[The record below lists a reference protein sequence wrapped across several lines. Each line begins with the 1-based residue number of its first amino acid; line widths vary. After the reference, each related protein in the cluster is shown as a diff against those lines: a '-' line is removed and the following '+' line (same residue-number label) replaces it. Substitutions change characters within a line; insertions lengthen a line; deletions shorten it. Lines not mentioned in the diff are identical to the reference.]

1 MFSGLVNGTGKL
13 TQIEQTNH
21 TIRLTIDLDPAL
33 QEGMEV
39 GASLAVNGTCLTVET
54 EQPGRLTVT
63 LMPQTYNLTTF
74 KDLPVGALV
83 NLERSLKIGDRLE
96 GHIVT
101 GHVDQTTPVIK
112 REVNENAIELTFKL
126 PDELRGQV
134 ISQGSVAINGVS
146 LTVMKQADDWFSV
159 GLIPHTQTVTN
170 LDQLRVGDL
179 VNLETDV
186 LGKYVAA
193 QLGGILNGRS
203 YDSSGPHPP

>member
-13 TQIEQTNH
+13 TQIEQTDH

-203 YDSSGPHPP
+203 

>member
-13 TQIEQTNH
+13 TQIEQTDH

-101 GHVDQTTPVIK
+101 GHVDQTAPVIK

-170 LDQLRVGDL
+170 LDTLQVGGL

-193 QLGGILNGRS
+193 QLGGISNGRS
-203 YDSSGPHPP
+203 

>member
-13 TQIEQTNH
+13 TQIEQTDH

-33 QEGMEV
+33 QGGMEV

-193 QLGGILNGRS
+193 QLGGISNGRS
-203 YDSSGPHPP
+203 

>member
-13 TQIEQTNH
+13 TQIEQTDH

-74 KDLPVGALV
+74 KDLPVGTLV
-83 NLERSLKIGDRLE
+83 NLERSLKIGDQLE

-203 YDSSGPHPP
+203 

>member
-13 TQIEQTNH
+13 TQIEQTDH

-112 REVNENAIELTFKL
+112 REVNENAIELTFNL

-203 YDSSGPHPP
+203 

>member
-13 TQIEQTNH
+13 TQIEQTDH

-33 QEGMEV
+33 QEEMEV

-63 LMPQTYNLTTF
+63 LIPQTYNLTTF

-101 GHVDQTTPVIK
+101 GHVDQTAPVIK

-126 PDELRGQV
+126 PEELRGQV

-193 QLGGILNGRS
+193 QLGGISNGRS
-203 YDSSGPHPP
+203 

>member
-1 MFSGLVNGTGKL
+1 MFSDLVNGTGKL
-13 TQIEQTNH
+13 TQIEQTDH

-203 YDSSGPHPP
+203 

>member
-13 TQIEQTNH
+13 TQIEQTDH

-39 GASLAVNGTCLTVET
+39 GASLAINGTCLTVET

-126 PDELRGQV
+126 PDELRGQI

-203 YDSSGPHPP
+203 

>member
-13 TQIEQTNH
+13 TQIEQTDH

-126 PDELRGQV
+126 PDELRGQF

-203 YDSSGPHPP
+203 

>member
-13 TQIEQTNH
+13 TQIEQTDH

-112 REVNENAIELTFKL
+112 REVNENAIELTFKF

-203 YDSSGPHPP
+203 

>member
-13 TQIEQTNH
+13 TQIEQTDH

-134 ISQGSVAINGVS
+134 ISQGSVAINGVI

-170 LDQLRVGDL
+170 LDTLQVGGL

-193 QLGGILNGRS
+193 QLGGIQNGRS
-203 YDSSGPHPP
+203 

>member
-13 TQIEQTNH
+13 TQIEQTDH

-101 GHVDQTTPVIK
+101 GHQT
-112 REVNENAIELTFKL
+112 
-126 PDELRGQV
+126 
-134 ISQGSVAINGVS
+134 
-146 LTVMKQADDWFSV
+146 
-159 GLIPHTQTVTN
+159 
-170 LDQLRVGDL
+170 
-179 VNLETDV
+179 
-186 LGKYVAA
+186 
-193 QLGGILNGRS
+193 GG
-203 YDSSGPHPP
+203 

>member
-13 TQIEQTNH
+13 TQIEQTDH

-83 NLERSLKIGDRLE
+83 NLERSLKIGDQLE

-101 GHVDQTTPVIK
+101 GHVDQTAPVIK

-203 YDSSGPHPP
+203 

>member
-21 TIRLTIDLDPAL
+21 TLRLTIDLDPAL

-101 GHVDQTTPVIK
+101 AHVDHTTPVIK

-203 YDSSGPHPP
+203 

>member
-13 TQIEQTNH
+13 TQIEQTDH
-21 TIRLTIDLDPAL
+21 TIRLTINLDPAL

-74 KDLPVGALV
+74 KDLPVSALV

-203 YDSSGPHPP
+203 

>member
-13 TQIEQTNH
+13 TQIEQTDH

-39 GASLAVNGTCLTVET
+39 GASLAINGTCLTVET

-203 YDSSGPHPP
+203 

>member
-13 TQIEQTNH
+13 TQIEQTDH

-39 GASLAVNGTCLTVET
+39 GASFAVNGTCLTVET

-186 LGKYVAA
+186 LGK
-193 QLGGILNGRS
+193 IGRA
-203 YDSSGPHPP
+203 HV

>member
-13 TQIEQTNH
+13 TQIEQTDH

-39 GASLAVNGTCLTVET
+39 GVSLAVNGTCLTVET

-203 YDSSGPHPP
+203 

>member
-13 TQIEQTNH
+13 TQIEQTDH

-54 EQPGRLTVT
+54 KQPGRLTVT

-203 YDSSGPHPP
+203 

>member
-1 MFSGLVNGTGKL
+1 MFSGLVNRTGKL
-13 TQIEQTNH
+13 TQIEQTDH
-21 TIRLTIDLDPAL
+21 TIRLTINLDPAL

-101 GHVDQTTPVIK
+101 GHVDQTAPVIK

-126 PDELRGQV
+126 PEELRGQV

-193 QLGGILNGRS
+193 QLGGISNGRS
-203 YDSSGPHPP
+203 

>member
-13 TQIEQTNH
+13 TQIEQTDH

-74 KDLPVGALV
+74 NDLPVGALV

-203 YDSSGPHPP
+203 

>member
-13 TQIEQTNH
+13 TQIEQTDH

-83 NLERSLKIGDRLE
+83 NLERSLKIGDQLE

-193 QLGGILNGRS
+193 QLGGISNGRS
-203 YDSSGPHPP
+203 

>member
-13 TQIEQTNH
+13 TQIEQTDH

-101 GHVDQTTPVIK
+101 GHVDQTAPVIK

-126 PDELRGQV
+126 PEELRGQV

-146 LTVMKQADDWFSV
+146 LTVMKKADDWFSV

-193 QLGGILNGRS
+193 QLGGISNGRS
-203 YDSSGPHPP
+203 

>member
-1 MFSGLVNGTGKL
+1 MFSGLINGTGKL
-13 TQIEQTNH
+13 TQIEQTDH

-63 LMPQTYNLTTF
+63 LMPQTYNLTSF

-101 GHVDQTTPVIK
+101 GHVDQTAPVIK

-126 PDELRGQV
+126 PEELRGQV

-146 LTVMKQADDWFSV
+146 LTPFSASTP
-159 GLIPHTQTVTN
+159 LMCRCI
-170 LDQLRVGDL
+170 
-179 VNLETDV
+179 
-186 LGKYVAA
+186 AA
-193 QLGGILNGRS
+193 HS
-203 YDSSGPHPP
+203 DMATSSKSTKAASSLLPVRN

>member
-13 TQIEQTNH
+13 TQIEQTDH

-63 LMPQTYNLTTF
+63 LMPQTYNLATF

-203 YDSSGPHPP
+203 

>member
-1 MFSGLVNGTGKL
+1 MFSGLINGTGKL
-13 TQIEQTNH
+13 TQIEQTDH

-101 GHVDQTTPVIK
+101 GHVDQTAPVIK

-193 QLGGILNGRS
+193 QLGGISNGRS
-203 YDSSGPHPP
+203 

>member
-13 TQIEQTNH
+13 TQIEQTDH

-83 NLERSLKIGDRLE
+83 NLERSLKIGDQLE

-159 GLIPHTQTVTN
+159 GLIPHTQTVIN

-203 YDSSGPHPP
+203 

>member
-13 TQIEQTNH
+13 TQIEQTDH

-74 KDLPVGALV
+74 KDLPVGTLV

-193 QLGGILNGRS
+193 QLGGISNGRS
-203 YDSSGPHPP
+203 